1 VVLEGQLP
9 ALAAPRL
16 VNTVKTR
23 QTALLHDASADPL
36 TKAAYPHTLHRASLT
51 NCFQASYSHTLS
63 DHCQNL
69 CVTTADPLT
78 KSSYPPPPCTA
89 PHWPTATSAASALA
103 THCLTTSSNLF
114 AACYNSRPLHK
125 ASTSLHITVRQSLTA
140 TAHMS
145 VLHAAA
151 FALQQPQAPCTRS
164 APKHANR
171 SQLHT
176 IRALSNPEVYKAV
189 CCNLPLQTPSPRPP
203 IRARCV
209 APHWPTDTSAAS
221 AAKKARW
228 CCCCTTRRHRRLW

>member
-1 VVLEGQLP
+1 MHLQIPSLRPPTRTRCTAPHSPTASKP
-9 ALAAPRL
+9 ATVTHSL
-16 VNTVKTR
+16 TIVKTFVS
-23 QTALLHDASADPL
+23 QPQIPSP
-36 TKAAYPHTLHRASLT
+36 
-51 NCFQASYSHTLS
+51 
-63 DHCQNL
+63 NL
-69 CVTTADPLT
+69 AT
-78 KSSYPPPPCTA
+78 PPPPCTA